1 LEETRRIVTVWLT
14 SRPSSDP
21 ILTEWEWN
29 EMDFRLTEE
38 QKMLRDMVR
47 EFALEVVAP
56 TAAERDEEERF
67 DREIF
72 DKMAELGLTGIPW
85 PEEYGGAGADYLS
98 YVLAVEELSRV
109 DASIGV
115 TLSAHVSL
123 ASWPIYKFG
132 TEEQKQTYLR
142 ALAEGKKIGA
152 YCLTEPGS
160 GSDAAGM
167 RTTAVKEGDEYIL
180 NGSKI
185 FITNGGP
192 AEIYIVFALTDPS
205 LKHKGISAFIVEKD
219 FPGFSVG
226 KKEKKLGIRSS
237 TTTEVIMENCRVP
250 AKNLLGKEGEGF
262 KIAMMTLDGGRNG
275 IAAQALG
282 IAQGAFDHAL
292 AYAKE
297 RHQFGKPIASLQAIQ
312 FKLADMATKIEA
324 ARLLTYQAAWLEDQG
339 LPYGK
344 ASAIS
349 KLFAGDIA
357 MEVTTE
363 AVQVFGGYGYTR
375 EYPVERF
382 MRDAKI
388 TQIYEGTNEIQR
400 VVISN
405 YLLKE

>member
-1 LEETRRIVTVWLT
+1 LLLTTNKIILGESMMNFKLSEEH
-14 SRPSSDP
+14 
-21 ILTEWEWN
+21 
-29 EMDFRLTEE
+29 EMMR
-38 QKMLRDMVR
+38 QMVR
-47 EFALEVVAP
+47 DFAENEVAP
-56 TAAERDEEERF
+56 TAAIRDEEERF
-67 DREIF
+67 DRKIF

-85 PEEYGGAGADYLS
+85 GEEYGGAGADYLS
-98 YVLAVEELSRV
+98 YVIAVEELSRV
-109 DASIGV
+109 CASTGV

-123 ASWPIYKFG
+123 GSWPIYKFG
-132 TEEQKQTYLR
+132 TEEQKQRFLR
-142 ALAEGKKIGA
+142 PLAEGKVIGA
-152 YCLTEPGS
+152 YGLTEPGS

-167 RTTAVKEGDEYIL
+167 KTTAVKDGNEYVL

-185 FITNGGP
+185 FITNGGE
-192 AEIYIVFALTDPS
+192 AGIYVVFAVTQPE
-205 LKHKGISAFIVEKD
+205 LKHKGITAFIVEAD
-219 FPGFSVG
+219 RPGFSVG

-237 TTTEVIMENCRVP
+237 PTTEIIFDNVRLPEFNR
-250 AKNLLGKEGEGF
+250 LGQEGEGF

-282 IAQGAFDHAL
+282 IAQGAFEHAL

-297 RHQFGKPIASLQAIQ
+297 RKQFGRPIADNQGIS

-324 ARLLTYQAAWLEDQG
+324 ARLLTYQAAWLEDHK

-344 ASAIS
+344 ASAMA
-349 KLFAGDIA
+349 KLFAGDTA

-363 AVQVFGGYGYTR
+363 AVQIFGGYGYTR

-400 VVISN
+400 LVISN
-405 YLLKE
+405 YLIKE